1 MPVVH
6 IIEVRLCCAVLQ

>member
-6 IIEVRLCCAVLQ
+6 ISAS